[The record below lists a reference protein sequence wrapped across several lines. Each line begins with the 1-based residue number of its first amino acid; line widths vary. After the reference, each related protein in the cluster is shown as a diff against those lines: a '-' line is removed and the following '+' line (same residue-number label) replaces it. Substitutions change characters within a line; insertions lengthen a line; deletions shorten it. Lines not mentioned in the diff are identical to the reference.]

1 MNIQKRKIL
10 FKIIIST
17 LLILTSLFASSCLFD
32 PDEAVNIRDYVTE
45 NIVVQT
51 DSTIFYFYYNSDEHP
66 IEDYEIIKVK
76 IEYYVD
82 YYTRMKR
89 KEFFIYVPDDVKYEE
104 ETYFIAEIDDALTN
118 QSVVYLSV
126 LANYKTESKTRD
138 WIYIVTIVIAVLM
151 WIIFSSVY
159 TLFCDA
165 LYSNSALPS
174 CMWLGSIIIYGVVA
188 LLISGGWGA
197 GPAGIIIG
205 SAVLYFFTTLITY
218 FKYKL

>member
-1 MNIQKRKIL
+1 MEVNDMNTQKRKIL

-104 ETYFIAEIDDALTN
+104 EKC
-118 QSVVYLSV
+118 
-126 LANYKTESKTRD
+126 YK
-138 WIYIVTIVIAVLM
+138 
-151 WIIFSSVY
+151 
-159 TLFCDA
+159 
-165 LYSNSALPS
+165 
-174 CMWLGSIIIYGVVA
+174 
-188 LLISGGWGA
+188 
-197 GPAGIIIG
+197 
-205 SAVLYFFTTLITY
+205 
-218 FKYKL
+218 